1 MPTRQRAAVT
11 LERAE
16 VAFGDLRA
24 AIVMFDDGAG
34 GDLGLVNVQRHN
46 ALVHRGQLHPSSPA
60 FESHLQACEPA
71 QVPPTNGLPS
81 KLGGSL

>member
-1 MPTRQRAAVT
+1 MTTTSGAISKCPLRQRAAVT

-34 GDLGLVNVQRHN
+34 GDLGW
-46 ALVHRGQLHPSSPA
+46 
-60 FESHLQACEPA
+60 
-71 QVPPTNGLPS
+71 
-81 KLGGSL
+81 